1 LQVSKF
7 RCAERIEGSTIHK
20 MSKLNGAN
28 NFITKYFQK
37 WADERPR
44 QYVSIWVTSWAAAAW
59 SWGGIMW
66 GWNIWVDTIYEVYYG
81 DAPKTMGRG
90 QVIYAMSMMGVVG
103 GFGLTY
109 LSLGGFTRPGLEINL
124 CCFGKTKRFLL
135 AYYWIALF
143 LCPLGLC
150 VMGIAVMDKHIGLLY
165 VGCILF
171 GLGIVFF
178 QPFSRVVPTL
188 SYTNVGLRGL
198 GSGIVSGIPGIWA
211 AAFSFWGPA
220 LTDAWS
226 VQGCMFFAA
235 IASFVLG
242 LYPIPFGMVSVA
254 DHTDKYPNEAPKTV
268 KEGASPE
275 PVEAPPAPPVKL
287 TAVQLAKTVQCTML
301 NVSFFFALIPAFGI
315 KYLIAPMLSSV
326 FDAPTGTQNFA
337 SFLFLMFYSNG
348 RFWPGFFD
356 RYINPIWTYRILLVV
371 VAIVYPVLST
381 MAQNYDHHGAQT
393 GFIVSQC

>member
-1 LQVSKF
+1 
-7 RCAERIEGSTIHK
+7 

-150 VMGIAVMDKHIGLLY
+150 VMGIAVMDKHIG
-165 VGCILF
+165 
-171 GLGIVFF
+171 
-178 QPFSRVVPTL
+178 R
-188 SYTNVGLRGL
+188 
-198 GSGIVSGIPGIWA
+198 
-211 AAFSFWGPA
+211 
-220 LTDAWS
+220 
-226 VQGCMFFAA
+226 
-235 IASFVLG
+235 
-242 LYPIPFGMVSVA
+242 
-254 DHTDKYPNEAPKTV
+254 
-268 KEGASPE
+268 
-275 PVEAPPAPPVKL
+275 
-287 TAVQLAKTVQCTML
+287 QL
-301 NVSFFFALIPAFGI
+301 
-315 KYLIAPMLSSV
+315 SV
-326 FDAPTGTQNFA
+326 FGVLLSQ
-337 SFLFLMFYSNG
+337 M
-348 RFWPGFFD
+348 PGAFKVVCS
-356 RYINPIWTYRILLVV
+356 LL
-371 VAIVYPVLST
+371 L
-381 MAQNYDHHGAQT
+381 
-393 GFIVSQC
+393 